1 MANKKPSA
9 NTRKILQYLDKGMRP
24 KDIAKKMGIPVG
36 RVYNARYYRNK
47 RMETG
52 ISSLPPAKA
61 KPKLE
66 PNVMVDYEKIMEPA
80 HKPATNEKPSL
91 WKRLLGVFGWQ

>member
-1 MANKKPSA
+1 MANRKPNAS
-9 NTRKILQYLDKGMRP
+9 TRKIINHLEKGLTP
-24 KDIAKKMGIPVG
+24 KEIAKKMGIPVG
-36 RVYNARYYRNK
+36 RVYNARYYHNK

-52 ISSLPPAKA
+52 ISSLQTAPAKPKA

-80 HKPATNEKPSL
+80 KPEKPSL
-91 WKRLLGVFGWQ
+91 WKRLLGVFGWR